1 MHTKGMGRSV
11 SVCVFSQRFFFFYL
25 FFLELFYSDTY
36 VSSWLEPT
44 CSVYIH
50 SFTTLA
56 MDSQHLRKQ
65 MSQHLARMEE
75 GHAGFCGLVTWYDRS
90 TWGCLKY
97 GSEDQFKQKYIRF
110 TVQKLKRYKNGRM
123 DFSLVFPALK
133 NKVVSF
139 SKAMFEIDPLCLE
152 YYVFDDK
159 DLPAGCEI
167 IEKVP
172 TSREMFY
179 NNPKKRPAVCI
190 EPAQSEIVAVGK
202 ESALE
207 IEQSSKKT
215 AAQQKEVTTDL
226 ENKSVCIPQSEASLM
241 VHRSALEV
249 IQQYTDEFR
258 SPPGG

>member
-1 MHTKGMGRSV
+1 
-11 SVCVFSQRFFFFYL
+11 
-25 FFLELFYSDTY
+25 
-36 VSSWLEPT
+36 
-44 CSVYIH
+44 
-50 SFTTLA
+50 
-56 MDSQHLRKQ
+56 MDSQHQHLRIQ

-75 GHAGFCGLVTWYDRS
+75 GHTGFCGLVTWYDRS
-90 TWGCLKY
+90 TWGCSKY
-97 GSEDQFKQKYIRF
+97 GSEEQFKQKYIRF

-139 SKAMFEIDPLCLE
+139 SKAMFEINPLCLE

-190 EPAQSEIVAVGK
+190 EPAQSEILAVGK

-226 ENKSVCIPQSEASLM
+226 ENKSVCIPQSEASPM